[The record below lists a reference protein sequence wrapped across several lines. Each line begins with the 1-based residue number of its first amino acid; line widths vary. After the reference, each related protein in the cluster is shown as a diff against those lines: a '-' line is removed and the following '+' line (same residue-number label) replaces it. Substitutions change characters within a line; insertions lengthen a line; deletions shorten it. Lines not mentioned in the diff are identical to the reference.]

1 VVPKRRNR
9 QPVQVTQAM
18 LIKKQYEVLSVQE
31 EKFKVEIEKIK
42 LENITRISFVLL
54 FWRTELSAVKYFA
67 I

>member
-1 VVPKRRNR
+1 MKFFD
-9 QPVQVTQAM
+9 
-18 LIKKQYEVLSVQE
+18 LSVQE